1 MLHALGARDTF
12 SLTAYSKV
20 RKMSRRSDGTA
31 NEGARN
37 QGPTRRLVLG
47 ASAVPLFV
55 NLGGDQ
61 VAHACE
67 AWLADYSERERL
79 IRRWQQL
86 ETQLFKTHNWSKLSC
101 DERAQF
107 PEKFEMDNL
116 DARID
121 ALGARSRKLLTSLP
135 TANATSS
142 RGICGKLAV
151 AMIEVCPYGNEE
163 AHLLIASILR
173 DYRALH
179 GS

>member
-1 MLHALGARDTF
+1 MSQHCSGEAGRGAR
-12 SLTAYSKV
+12 K
-20 RKMSRRSDGTA
+20 K
-31 NEGARN
+31 GA
-37 QGPTRRLVLG
+37 TRRLVLE
-47 ASAVPLFV
+47 ASEVPLFV
-55 NLGGDQ
+55 NLGEDQ

-86 ETQLFKTHNWSKLSC
+86 ETQLFNTHNWSNLSC
-101 DERAQF
+101 DERTQF
-107 PEKFEMDNL
+107 PEKLEMDNL

-121 ALGARSRKLLTSLP
+121 ALGARSRQLLASLP
-135 TANATSS
+135 TTNATSS

-163 AHLLIASILR
+163 AHRLIASILR

-179 GS
+179 GG

>member
-1 MLHALGARDTF
+1 
-12 SLTAYSKV
+12 
-20 RKMSRRSDGTA
+20 MSRRSGGMA
-31 NEGARN
+31 NDGARK

-47 ASAVPLFV
+47 ATAAPLFV
-55 NLGGDQ
+55 NLSSDQ

-86 ETQLFKTHNWSKLSC
+86 ETRLFKLHNWSELSC
-101 DERAQF
+101 EKRNQFAEKHEMGRLDELIDVLGGRNRAV
-107 PEKFEMDNL
+107 
-116 DARID
+116 
-121 ALGARSRKLLTSLP
+121 LTSLP
-135 TANATSS
+135 AMFATSA
-142 RGICGKLAV
+142 RGICGKLAI
-151 AMIEVCPYGNEE
+151 ALIEVCPDENEE

>member
-1 MLHALGARDTF
+1 
-12 SLTAYSKV
+12 
-20 RKMSRRSDGTA
+20 MSRRSDGAA
-31 NEGARN
+31 NEGARK

-47 ASAVPLFV
+47 ATAAPLFV
-55 NLGGDQ
+55 NLSADQ

-86 ETQLFKTHNWSKLSC
+86 ETQLFNTHNWSNLSC
-101 DERAQF
+101 DERTQF
-107 PEKFEMDNL
+107 PEKLEMDNL

-121 ALGARSRKLLTSLP
+121 ALGARSRQLLASLP
-135 TANATSS
+135 TTNATSS
-142 RGICGKLAV
+142 RGVCGKLAV

-163 AHLLIASILR
+163 AHRLIASILR

-179 GS
+179 GG

>member
-1 MLHALGARDTF
+1 M
-12 SLTAYSKV
+12 
-20 RKMSRRSDGTA
+20 RKMSRRSDGAA
-31 NEGARN
+31 NEGARK

-47 ASAVPLFV
+47 ATAAPLFV
-55 NLGGDQ
+55 NLGADQ

-86 ETQLFKTHNWSKLSC
+86 ETRLFRLHNWPKLSGE
-101 DERAQF
+101 ERNQF
-107 PEKFEMDNL
+107 AEKQEMDNL
-116 DARID
+116 DQSID
-121 ALGARSRKLLTSLP
+121 ILGDRNRAVLASLP
-135 TANATSS
+135 GMFATSS

-151 AMIEVCPYGNEE
+151 ALIEVCPDENEE

>member
-1 MLHALGARDTF
+1 
-12 SLTAYSKV
+12 
-20 RKMSRRSDGTA
+20 MSRRSDGTA
-31 NEGARN
+31 NESARKE
-37 QGPTRRLVLG
+37 GPTRRLVLG
-47 ASAVPLFV
+47 ASAVPLYV
-55 NLGGDQ
+55 NIGGDQ

-86 ETQLFKTHNWSKLSC
+86 ETHLFKVHNWSMLSC
-101 DERAQF
+101 DQRNQF
-107 PEKFEMDNL
+107 AEKQEMDNL
-116 DARID
+116 DGRID
-121 ALGARSRKLLTSLP
+121 ALGDRNRELRTSLP
-135 TANATSS
+135 TMFATSS

-151 AMIEVCPYGNEE
+151 AMIEVCPDENEE